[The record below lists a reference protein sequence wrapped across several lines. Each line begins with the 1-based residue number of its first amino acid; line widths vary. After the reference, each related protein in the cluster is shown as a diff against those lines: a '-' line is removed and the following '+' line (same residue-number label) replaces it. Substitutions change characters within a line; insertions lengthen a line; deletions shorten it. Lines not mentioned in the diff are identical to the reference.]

1 MHLPD
6 QGKAFIS
13 VRDSDKEKAVDVARD
28 LHASGFQLLAT
39 RGTAAAI
46 AAAGIPVTTVNKV
59 TEGRPHIVDMIKN
72 DEIALII
79 NTVEEKRKAINDSRV
94 IRVSA
99 QAARVTLYTTI
110 WGAEAAAEGIK
121 NGGGLTIYSLQDL
134 HAQIV

>member
-1 MHLPD
+1 M
-6 QGKAFIS
+6 
-13 VRDSDKEKAVDVARD
+13 
-28 LHASGFQLLAT
+28 
-39 RGTAAAI
+39 
-46 AAAGIPVTTVNKV
+46 
-59 TEGRPHIVDMIKN
+59 TEGRPHIADMIKN

-79 NTVEEKRKAINDSRV
+79 NTVEEKRKAISDSRV

-99 QAARVTLYTTI
+99 QAAKVTLYTTI